1 MIKNLVPVSGGFSA
15 ALAWSVS
22 NFTNPY
28 EVLIRGSSD
37 DVSVAQKALP
47 INSKFTA
54 NVTWED
60 GTVEVCHV
68 TVLNSPVMTA
78 NRSACRFSTYV
89 RRQPAKPAGAK
100 TSGAP
105 SGELTGELTGAELGA
120 ILNR

>member
-60 GTVEVCHV
+60 GTVELCHV

-89 RRQPAKPAGAK
+89 RRQPAKPVGTK
-100 TSGAP
+100 P
-105 SGELTGELTGAELGA
+105 SGELTGAELGA